1 MALAEIITI
10 GDELL
15 IGQVV
20 DTNSAWMAQQLNFIG
35 VKVKQIT
42 SVSDDETHIV
52 NALNEASTR
61 ADIILMT
68 GGLGPT
74 RDDLTKYTLCKYFKS
89 NLRFDEDVFM
99 DIEKIFHDRGKT
111 VTEVNRKQAEV
122 PEKCQVLRNT
132 RGTAPGMWFEKDG
145 KVYVSLPGVPP
156 EMTGMMELSV
166 LPMLKKHF
174 KTPAIFHKTVLTQG
188 IGESYMADMIKD
200 WEDALPPN
208 LKLAYLPG
216 QGILKLRLSGTGETA
231 DKLESQVMEEIKK
244 LEWIIEDFIY
254 GYDDDSLEKIVG
266 TLLAE
271 KEATICT
278 AESCTGGYIA
288 HRLTTVPG
296 SSRYYVGS
304 IVAYANMVKENFL
317 DVPPELMNSYGA
329 VSEEVVKVMAENAS
343 KKFRTTYAIACSGI
357 AGPDGATPGK
367 PVGTV
372 WIAISTPEG
381 CITRKLA
388 LGSARMKVIA
398 ETSLNALNMLRK
410 ILVGKH
416 AYHEQTEKE

>member
-1 MALAEIITI
+1 MALAELITI

-20 DTNSAWMAQQLNFIG
+20 DTNSAWIAQQLNFIG

-42 SVSDDETHIV
+42 SVSDDEVHIV
-52 NALNEASTR
+52 NALNEAASR
-61 ADIILMT
+61 ADMILVT

-74 RDDLTKYTLCKYFKS
+74 RDDVTKYTLCKYFKS
-89 NLRFDEDVFM
+89 NLRFDEEVFM
-99 DIEKIFHDRGKT
+99 DIEKIFTDRGKK
-111 VTEVNRKQAEV
+111 VNDVNRKQAQV
-122 PEKCQVLRNT
+122 PEKCQVLRNSV
-132 RGTAPGMWFEKDG
+132 GTAPGMWFEKDG
-145 KVYVSLPGVPP
+145 KVVVSMPGVPH
-156 EMTGMMELSV
+156 EMKAMMEKSV
-166 LPMLKKHF
+166 LPALKQRF
-174 KTPAIFHKTVLTQG
+174 QTPSIFHKTVLTQG
-188 IGESYMADMIKD
+188 IGESFLADMIKD

-216 QGILKLRLSGTGETA
+216 LGTVKLRLSGTGENAET
-231 DKLESQVMEEIKK
+231 LQNQVMEEIKK
-244 LEWIIEDFIY
+244 LLWIIDDFVF
-254 GYDDDSLEKIVG
+254 GFDDDTLEQIVG
-266 TLLAE
+266 DLLSK
-271 KEATICT
+271 KEATLST

-288 HRLTTVPG
+288 HRVTTVPG
-296 SSRYYVGS
+296 SSNYYMGS
-304 IVAYANMVKENFL
+304 VVAYANLVKENFL
-317 DVPPELMNSYGA
+317 DVPLELMNQHGA
-329 VSEEVVKVMAENAS
+329 VSEEVVKVMAENAAR
-343 KKFRTTYAIACSGI
+343 KFKTTYAIASTGI

-388 LGSARMKVIA
+388 LGSTRLRIIS

-416 AYHEQTEKE
+416 AYHEAAAK